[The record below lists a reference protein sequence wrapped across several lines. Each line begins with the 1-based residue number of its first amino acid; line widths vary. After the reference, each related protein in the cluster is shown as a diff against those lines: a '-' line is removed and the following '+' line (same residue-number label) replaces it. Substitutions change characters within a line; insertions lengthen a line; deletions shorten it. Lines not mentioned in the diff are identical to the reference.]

1 MNQKNIVP
9 CSCQAEAG
17 TDEMN
22 DNISEYKHLVSMMTS
37 APKVPAPKGFT
48 QNVMGRLPA
57 GHGIWSM
64 IGNVLPGILQEG
76 AQSVWERG
84 IRVPSKTECSFYFF
98 ITGFFYLIM
107 ALVLMASFKV
117 VISSQAAAD
126 WIALQP
132 HVTLGAAIWLLAL
145 GALLIMDGRT
155 AIKIAQYG
163 TLFYIFFAVLN
174 GILIWSHLRI
184 PYAGIFIIGFTGTSA
199 LMGAMLVLAVKKMDL
214 NPVG

>member
-107 ALVLMASFKV
+107 ALVLMAGFKAV
-117 VISSQAAAD
+117 LSGSAAKD
-126 WIALQP
+126 WIELQP
-132 HVTLGAAIWLLAL
+132 YVTLGAALWLIAI
-145 GALLIMDGRT
+145 GSLLMLDGRT
-155 AIKIAQYG
+155 AIRIARYG
-163 TLFYIFFAVLN
+163 SLLFIFFAVFN
-174 GILIWSHLRI
+174 GVLMRTHLHI
-184 PYAGIFIIGFTGTSA
+184 PDAGIFIVGFAATSTI
-199 LMGAMLVLAVKKMDL
+199 MGGMLAFAVNKMETRQI
-214 NPVG
+214 